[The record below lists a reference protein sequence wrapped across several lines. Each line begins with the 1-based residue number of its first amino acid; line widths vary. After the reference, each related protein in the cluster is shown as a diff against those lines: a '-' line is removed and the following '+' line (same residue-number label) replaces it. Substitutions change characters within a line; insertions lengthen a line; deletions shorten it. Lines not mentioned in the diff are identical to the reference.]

1 MSGLRQ
7 ADKVDKMLEFLL
19 MAERRKEKY
28 TPDQIMALTITLR
41 KQENQWTR
49 KHRSGGAF
57 LMGEEPMSTR
67 NKDPATHKEE

>member
-1 MSGLRQ
+1 MMISETERKLMKRLKSIWDDRNFVCGVMSGLRQ

-41 KQENQWTR
+41 KQENQ
-49 KHRSGGAF
+49 
-57 LMGEEPMSTR
+57 
-67 NKDPATHKEE
+67 